1 MPLQI
6 EKASSEI
13 TFAKTENQKLDIVE
27 LKKESLQ
34 LKQDV
39 LTRLDSKP
47 S

>member
-1 MPLQI
+1 MHLQI

-13 TFAKTENQKLDIVE
+13 TFAKMENQKLDIVE

-34 LKQDV
+34 LKQDL